1 MEQTIIAFVTTL
13 LENPIVGPAIMG
25 LIRSA
30 TGYLQLKWKGATGM
44 TFSRG
49 ELGATLVK
57 YEVAINALSYIL
69 PVDFKYV
76 SALTLCADI
85 LGSFARKLK
94 GTK

>member
-1 MEQTIIAFVTTL
+1 MEQTIIVFIQTL

-25 LIRSA
+25 SVRAA

-49 ELGATLVK
+49 ELGATLLK
-57 YEVAINALSYIL
+57 YEVAINALSAIM

-76 SALTLCADI
+76 SALTLIADI
-85 LGSFARKLK
+85 AGSFARKLLK
-94 GTK
+94 K